1 MSDYKTADTSLSIA
15 LQAHMGLGIVMM
27 GGFSYVFARSYSST
41 KKEQS
46 KLFKALPLSAS
57 FLKMFYYILSLILYT
72 TQDPVLVYLDPIFLR
87 FFTWFVTIPPI
98 LIAIS
103 LLESLDMTDIVCLCT
118 MNSVMI
124 ISGYFA
130 HIATHNS
137 TIWSFYCFGMGCTYF
152 IGRNMYL
159 KYTRI
164 RHKKIQSITNIIYQ
178 FLCVYTAIVWNIF
191 PISFIFYKTGMI
203 SYEIQSILYV
213 YMDIFAK
220 GFLGVILMGARDI
233 MDKKEGRM
241 VRFTN
246 TIINVYTREKS
257 ITGGEVVSA
266 ATDESV
272 VTDESDATENR
283 SLAPP
288 PSLEELTPAEKDFI
302 TGKTPPPSQEPPIR
316 PKLLKP
322 HTIIPVNDVPLPKP
336 IRSPQTKIVRSHSSP
351 QLNRGRA

>member
-1 MSDYKTADTSLSIA
+1 MSDYKAADTSLSIA

-27 GGFSYVFARSYSST
+27 GGFSYVFARSYYST

-72 TQDPVLVYLDPIFLR
+72 TQDPALVYLDPIFLR

-103 LLESLDMTDIVCLCT
+103 LLESLDMTDIVCLST
-118 MNSVMI
+118 MNCVMI

-130 HIATHNS
+130 HVASHNA
-137 TIWSFYCFGMGCTYF
+137 TIWSFYSFGGGCAYF

-159 KYTRI
+159 KYDRI
-164 RHKKIQSITNIIYQ
+164 RHKKIQSITNKIYQ

-203 SYEIQSILYV
+203 SYEIQNILYV
-213 YMDIFAK
+213 YLDIFAK
-220 GFLGVILMGARDI
+220 GFLGIILMGARDI

-246 TIINVYTREKS
+246 AIIHVYTREKS
-257 ITGGEVVSA
+257 ITE
-266 ATDESV
+266 EEV
-272 VTDESDATENR
+272 VTDTTDDG
-283 SLAPP
+283 SLTPP

-302 TGKTPPPSQEPPIR
+302 TGKTPN
-316 PKLLKP
+316 KP
-322 HTIIPVNDVPLPKP
+322 HTIIPVNDAPLPKP
-336 IRSPQTKIVRSHSSP
+336 TRSPQTKIVRSHSSP